1 MANEVITMGSDF
13 SNQPFQLNGTGI
25 HYVMKNLKKGDYT
38 VREFTTKKTWE
49 FTTDTGSINY
59 YQTLGLQPLRILY
72 PENHR
77 YFGNIVN
84 LSSSL
89 YTKPFNS
96 QSLDPKLLWY
106 YLDHNHYKD
115 YDNIKNSST
124 VSDYNSEIYLSE
136 SGSML
141 LLPRKMVGEGI
152 VEKSFQVTNNNI
164 TTASQQY
171 SLKDDGQGNLID
183 TAFDTSKFIDK
194 ERLLLYVGFNEKYR
208 EAAFKKKRKS
218 YVVDYSLNQNLVEI
232 INPSKINYSSGIITT
247 DTSQSTGV
255 SAIFNDSYLRVKEN
269 NRFNFLKSQDF
280 SFSFWINVPPSQSN
294 TQYTYNNLFN
304 KNTIKPVDNFY
315 LNDRNDSP
323 LDKFEYYKPPVKRTG
338 GIASTGDSGPLPNS
352 RPGGIGE
359 AANSPAPPV
368 KRTPGGIA
376 STSSIGQVQSIG
388 AGTDNTGMS
397 LPMSVTRPDYV
408 FLVSNKM
415 LITDEVRPT
424 IQYPFDISITNNTD
438 ATPHKI
444 KFKQSSTIHS
454 TEATSSQLTTGV
466 WNHVVCQKSGSLF
479 QIWLNGTLQS
489 SVSSSIDSMVT
500 NDRYLFIAGNGTNSG
515 SFSGSMDEIR
525 VYNKGLTSTEIQYLR
540 DNSFN
545 TGYAYQTARVGNI
558 FYKTGVVSVVD
569 PRPKYKNALL
579 GKEGNFDYNS
589 LDYGFTGTFKSKA
602 TFFEHEII
610 CKIRKNEFNFTQNP
624 SIKKNRDSEVSQI
637 EDYVTSSFFNPYVTT
652 IGLYNDTH
660 ELIAIAKLANPTAK
674 RDDVD
679 MNFIIRFDQ

>member
-1 MANEVITMGSDF
+1 MTNEVITFGSEY
-13 SNQPFQLNGTGI
+13 SNQPFQVNGTGT
-25 HYVMKNLKKGDYT
+25 HYVMKTLKKGDYT

-59 YQTLGLQPLRILY
+59 YNNFGMQPLRILY

-84 LSSSL
+84 LGSSL
-89 YTKPFNS
+89 YTRPFQS

-115 YDNIKNSST
+115 YDNVKNSST
-124 VSDYNSEIYLSE
+124 VSDYSSEIYLSE

-183 TAFDTSKFIDK
+183 TAFDTSKFVDK

-218 YVVDYSLNQNLVEI
+218 YVVDYSSNQNLVEI
-232 INPSKINYSSGIITT
+232 INPSKINYSSGILTT

-255 SAIFNDSYLRVKEN
+255 SAIFNDSYLRVKET

-294 TQYTYNNLFN
+294 TQYTYNSLFN

-315 LNDRNDSP
+315 LNHRGDSP
-323 LDKFEYYKPPVKRTG
+323 LDKFEYYTPP
-338 GIASTGDSGPLPNS
+338 I
-352 RPGGIGE
+352 
-359 AANSPAPPV
+359 

-376 STSSIGQVQSIG
+376 STSSIAQVQSIG
-388 AGTDNTGMS
+388 AGTDNSTVS
-397 LPMSVTRPDYV
+397 SPMPATPTDYV
-408 FLVSNKM
+408 FLVSNKI

-424 IQYPFDISITNNTD
+424 NQYPFDISITNNTD
-438 ATPHKI
+438 TNPHRI
-444 KFKQSSTIHS
+444 KLKQSSTIHS

-525 VYNKGLTSTEIQYLR
+525 VYDRGLNSTEIQYLR

-589 LDYGFTGTFKSKA
+589 LDYGFAGTFKSKA

-624 SIKKNRDSEVSQI
+624 SIRKNRDSEFSKI

>member
-13 SNQPFQLNGTGI
+13 SNQPFQLNGSGA

-49 FTTDTGSINY
+49 FTTDSGSVNY
-59 YQTLGLQPLRILY
+59 YQKLGLQPLRVLY

-89 YTKPFNS
+89 YTRPFNS
-96 QSLDPKLLWY
+96 QSLDPKLIWY

-115 YDNIKNSST
+115 YDNIKNSVT

-136 SGSML
+136 SGSLL

-152 VEKSFQVTNNNI
+152 VEKSFEVTNNNI

-171 SLKDDGQGNLID
+171 SLKDDGQGNLVDI
-183 TAFDTSKFIDK
+183 AFDTSKFVDK
-194 ERLLLYVGFNEKYR
+194 ERLLMYVGFNEKYR
-208 EAAFKKKRKS
+208 EAAFKRKRKN
-218 YVVDYSLNQNLVEI
+218 YVIDYSQNQNSVTI
-232 INPSKINYSSGIITT
+232 VNPPKIKYSSGIPTT
-247 DTSQSTGV
+247 DTSQSSGV
-255 SAIFNDSYLRVKEN
+255 SAIFDGSYLKVNEK

-280 SFSFWINVPPSQSN
+280 SFSFWVNVPPTQSN
-294 TQYTYNNLFN
+294 TQNTYNCLFN

-315 LNDRNDSP
+315 LTNRSDSP
-323 LDKFEYYKPPVKRTG
+323 LDKFQPYIPPVKMF
-338 GIASTGDSGPLPNS
+338 SGS
-352 RPGGIGE
+352 
-359 AANSPAPPV
+359 V
-368 KRTPGGIA
+368 A
-376 STSSIGQVQSIG
+376 STSSIAAVQSIG
-388 AGTDNTGMS
+388 KGTDNSGVSYTS
-397 LPMSVTRPDYV
+397 LTQQTSNTV
-408 FLVSNKM
+408 LVSNKTV
-415 LITDEVRPT
+415 ITDEVRPT
-424 IQYPFDISITNNTD
+424 VQYPFDITITNNTD

-454 TEATSSQLTTGV
+454 TEATSSKLTTGV
-466 WNHVVCQKSGSLF
+466 WNHVVCQKSGSFF
-479 QIWLNGTLQS
+479 QIWVNGTLQS
-489 SVSSSIDSMVT
+489 NVSSSIDSMVT
-500 NDRYLFIAGNGTNSG
+500 NDRYFFIAGNGTDSG

-525 VYNKGLTSTEIQYLR
+525 VYDRGLNSTEIQYLH

-558 FYKTGVVSVVD
+558 FYKTGVVTVVD

-579 GKEGNFDYNS
+579 GKQGNFDYVG
-589 LDYGFTGTFKSKA
+589 LDYGFTGKFKSKA

-624 SIKKNRDSEVSQI
+624 SIKQNRDSDVSKI

-679 MNFIIRFDQ
+679 MNFIIRFDV

>member
-1 MANEVITMGSDF
+1 MANEVITFGSEY
-13 SNQPFQLNGTGI
+13 SNQPFQVNGSGT
-25 HYVMKNLKKGDYT
+25 HYVMKTLKKGDYT

-59 YQTLGLQPLRILY
+59 YKNFGMQPLRILY

-77 YFGNIVN
+77 YFGNVVN

-89 YTKPFNS
+89 YTRPFES

-183 TAFDTSKFIDK
+183 IAFDTSKFVDK
-194 ERLLLYVGFNEKYR
+194 EQLLLYVGFNEKYR

-232 INPSKINYSSGIITT
+232 INPSKINYSSGIPTT

-255 SAIFNDSYLRVKEN
+255 SAIFNDSYLRVREN

-294 TQYTYNNLFN
+294 TQYTYNSLFN

-315 LNDRNDSP
+315 LNHRGDSP
-323 LDKFEYYKPPVKRTG
+323 LDKFEYYTPPVK
-338 GIASTGDSGPLPNS
+338 I
-352 RPGGIGE
+352 
-359 AANSPAPPV
+359 
-368 KRTPGGIA
+368 TPGGIA
-376 STSSIGQVQSIG
+376 STSSIAQVQSIG
-388 AGTDNTGMS
+388 RGTDNSGVSYTM
-397 LPMSVTRPDYV
+397 PATQTDYT
-408 FLVSNKM
+408 FLVSNKI
-415 LITDEVRPT
+415 LITDEIRPT
-424 IQYPFDISITNNTD
+424 NQYPFDISITNNTD
-438 ATPHKI
+438 TNPHRI

-489 SVSSSIDSMVT
+489 SVPSSIDSMVT

-525 VYNKGLTSTEIQYLR
+525 VYNRGLNSTEIQHLY

-558 FYKTGVVSVVD
+558 FYKTGVVSIVD

-624 SIKKNRDSEVSQI
+624 SIKKNRDSEVSKI

-652 IGLYNDTH
+652 IGLYNDMH
-660 ELIAIAKLANPTAK
+660 ELIAVAKLANPTAK

-679 MNFIIRFDQ
+679 MNFIIRFDV